1 MTRGSVFI
9 QAFIV
14 AATLLQGLVRGSQGE
29 AQSDWVAVSNAQVQP
44 ALAMMA
50 RYNPEAAGRFG
61 LDGFDEGILDLGPK
75 IYERMR
81 DDTRAVL
88 TELEQRLKGAEHPK
102 VKQDLELLIQVLKD
116 RMARNERAY
125 RLMLPYIKVPGIAFG
140 GIRALV
146 DDNVAKSR
154 HASAVVRLKK
164 YVGLEGG
171 GDSIVALAKARIAE
185 RFEIDG
191 LIGPYRVQVEKDI
204 ANSDRYVQGIAELLE
219 GDGLEGWQEAHKQL
233 ADQIKSYN
241 EWLEAEMLPR
251 CRDDHRLPP
260 ELYLDR
266 LESFG
271 VRMSLEELIERGQAG
286 FMEIR
291 QAMQAM
297 AKRIAAERGW
307 EKDDYRDVIRALKRE
322 QLETD
327 EILPVYRERLREIE
341 AIVRRERIVTLPER
355 EARIRFASEAESVRS
370 SAPNMQPPRLIG
382 NTGEYGEFVIPLRN
396 PSAASDEKMDD
407 FLHDAISWTLTAHE
421 ARPGHEM
428 QFSAMIENG
437 VSITR
442 AVFAFNSGNVEGWGL
457 YAEAIMQEHLPLEG
471 QFFTLHMRLLRAAR
485 AFLDPMLNLGR
496 MQPDEAKAFL
506 MRELVLSEP
515 MAAQEVDRYT
525 FRLPGQ
531 APSYYYGLMRL
542 EALRT
547 EVELLLAGDFDQ
559 QSFHDF
565 ILAQGLLPPDL
576 LRQAVLEEY
585 VPAVRGG

>member
-1 MTRGSVFI
+1 MTRGIAFI
-9 QAFIV
+9 HAFIV
-14 AATLLQGLVRGSQGE
+14 AATLLHGPVRGSE
-29 AQSDWVAVSNAQVQP
+29 ADATDDWVAISNDQVQP
-44 ALAMMA
+44 ALEMMA
-50 RYNPEAAGRFG
+50 RYNPETAGRFG
-61 LDGFDEGILDLGPK
+61 LDGYDEGILDLGPK

-81 DDTRAVL
+81 GDTRAVL
-88 TELEQRLKGAEHPK
+88 RELGQRLKDAEHPK

-116 RMARNERAY
+116 RLARNERAY
-125 RLMLPYIKVPGIAFG
+125 RLMLPYIKVPEIAFG

-146 DDNVAKSR
+146 DENVAKSR

-164 YVGLEGG
+164 YAGLEGG
-171 GDSIVALAKARIAE
+171 ESIVELAKARTAE
-185 RFEIDG
+185 RFEVDG
-191 LIGPYRVQVEKDI
+191 LIGPYRVQVEQDI
-204 ANSDRYVQGIAELLE
+204 ANSDRYVQGIAKLLQ
-219 GDGLEGWQEAHKQL
+219 GDGLDGWQEAHKRL
-233 ADQIKSYN
+233 ADQIKGYN
-241 EWLEAEMLPR
+241 QWLETEMLPR
-251 CRDDHRLPP
+251 CRDDHGLPP

-266 LESFG
+266 LDSFG
-271 VRMSLEELIERGQAG
+271 VHMDPDELIERAQFG

-291 QAMQAM
+291 REMQAM

-307 EKDDYRDVIRALKRE
+307 EKDDYRDVIRALKQE
-322 QLETD
+322 QLDMD
-327 EILPVYRERLREIE
+327 EILPLYRQRLKDIEEI
-341 AIVRRERIVTLPER
+341 IRRERIVSLPER
-355 EARIRFASEAESVRS
+355 DVKIRFASEAESVRI
-370 SAPNMQPPRLIG
+370 SAPNMQAPRLIG
-382 NTGEYGEFVIPLRN
+382 NTGEFGEFVIPLRN

-407 FLHDAISWTLTAHE
+407 FLHESISWSLTAHE

-428 QFSAMIENG
+428 QYSAMIENG

-442 AVFAFNSGNVEGWGL
+442 ALFAFNSGNVEGWGL

-471 QFFTLHMRLLRAAR
+471 QFFTLYMRLLRAAR
-485 AFLDPMLNLGR
+485 AFLDSMLNLGR

-531 APSYYYGLMRL
+531 APSYYYGLMKL

-547 EVELLLAGDFDQ
+547 EVEVLLAGDFDQ